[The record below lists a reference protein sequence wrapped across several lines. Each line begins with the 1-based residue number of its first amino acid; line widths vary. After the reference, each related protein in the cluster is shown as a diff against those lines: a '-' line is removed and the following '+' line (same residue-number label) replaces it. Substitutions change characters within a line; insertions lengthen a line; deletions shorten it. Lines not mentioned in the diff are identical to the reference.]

1 MMRKKSDNS
10 RHILALS
17 GGKDSAAL
25 AVYLKDKIPDLEY
38 VFLDTGHELPETYE
52 YLDRIRAVLGINI
65 TRIKSKRSFE
75 YWLRI
80 KNYFL
85 PSPRQRWCTE
95 VLKIKPYEE
104 YIGNE
109 KTVSYVGLRWDED
122 RMGYISGKQN
132 VIPRYPFMEDELVLD
147 DIIRILEE
155 SGIGLPSYYNWRS
168 RSGCYFCFF
177 QQKIEWL
184 NLSKQ
189 HKDLF
194 YKAMAFE
201 KMDPITGKRFTWND
215 NESLEELLNRENE
228 IVAYNDKNA
237 RANLSKTKGSS
248 KLVDVL
254 GKAEYQPCIVC
265 TV

>member
-1 MMRKKSDNS
+1 MTSKKSEKM

-25 AVYLKDKIPDLEY
+25 AVYLKDKVSDLEY

-52 YLDRIRAVLGINI
+52 YLDRIRAVLGIEI
-65 TRIKSKRSFE
+65 IRIRPKRSFE
-75 YWLRI
+75 YWLKF

-95 VLKIKPYEE
+95 LLKIRPYEE
-104 YIGNE
+104 YIGSE
-109 KTVSYVGLRWDED
+109 KTMSYVGLRWDED

-132 VIPRYPFMEDELVLD
+132 VIPMYPFIEDELVLE
-147 DIIRILEE
+147 DIIRILED
-155 SGIGLPSYYNWRS
+155 SGIGLPGYYSWRS

-184 NLSKQ
+184 NLYKHHQ
-189 HKDLF
+189 ELF
-194 YKAMAFE
+194 HKAMAFE
-201 KMDPITGKRFTWND
+201 KVDTGQRYTWCD
-215 NESLEELLNRENE
+215 DGSLAELLGREKE
-228 IVAYNDKNA
+228 ILSNKNA
-237 RANLSKTKGSS
+237 ANGSSRSKSSS

-254 GKAEYQPCIVC
+254 GKEEYQPCIVC